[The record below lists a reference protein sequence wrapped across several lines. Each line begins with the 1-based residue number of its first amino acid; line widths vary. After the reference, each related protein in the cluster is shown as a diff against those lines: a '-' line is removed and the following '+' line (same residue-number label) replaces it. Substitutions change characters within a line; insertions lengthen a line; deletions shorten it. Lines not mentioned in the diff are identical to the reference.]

1 MSNIDLETFLDV
13 KFILHHIKFGVL
25 LLFQIIAIVL
35 SLIIL
40 AYFIKHKSF
49 VKNPQNHGIL
59 ILIAVNFIQ
68 LVFDM
73 PNALAFYS
81 RDYIYPNTSNYC
93 TWWTFFAYS
102 IFAIS
107 GYLLATISIQRHFF
121 IFNIHILRTGWNRIF
136 LHYFPLVLCIFYPI
150 VFYLFAIVF
159 YPCDGTQWDF
169 TNNLCGFAP
178 CYLLFNKV
186 LGTFDIA
193 VNNYM
198 PVVIDFISNVII
210 ILRVVKQKRHAQ
222 RSTAWKQQRHMTIQ
236 LLSLSIIYL
245 IAWTPCLTV
254 LAVQMLHDPTFLLTI
269 QTDYFLDLIYIIYLF
284 IPWACIGFIPGVMK
298 WIKGL
303 ILQQPFQNTI
313 VPIPT
318 NNVRDNTKPRNGI

>member
-1 MSNIDLETFLDV
+1 M
-13 KFILHHIKFGVL
+13 
-25 LLFQIIAIVL
+25 
-35 SLIIL
+35 
-40 AYFIKHKSF
+40 
-49 VKNPQNHGIL
+49 
-59 ILIAVNFIQ
+59 
-68 LVFDM
+68 
-73 PNALAFYS
+73 
-81 RDYIYPNTSNYC
+81 
-93 TWWTFFAYS
+93 
-102 IFAIS
+102 
-107 GYLLATISIQRHFF
+107 
-121 IFNIHILRTGWNRIF
+121 
-136 LHYFPLVLCIFYPI
+136 
-150 VFYLFAIVF
+150 
-159 YPCDGTQWDF
+159 
-169 TNNLCGFAP
+169 
-178 CYLLFNKV
+178 

-236 LLSLSIIYL
+236 LISLSIIYL

-254 LAVQMLHDPTFLLTI
+254 LEVQMLHDPTFLLTI

>member
-1 MSNIDLETFLDV
+1 MSNIYV
-13 KFILHHIKFGVL
+13 KFLLHRTKFGIL
-25 LLFQIIAIVL
+25 LLFHIIAIVL
-35 SLIIL
+35 SLIIFV
-40 AYFIKHKSF
+40 YFIKHRTF

-59 ILIAVNFIQ
+59 ILLTVSFIE

-81 RDYIYPNTSNYC
+81 RGYIYPTTSSYC
-93 TWWTFFAYS
+93 TWWSFFAYT

-121 IFNIHILRTGWNRIF
+121 IFNRHILRTGWKRIF
-136 LHYFPLVLCIFYPI
+136 LHYLPFVLCIVYPI
-150 VFYLFAIVF
+150 VFYLFSIVF

-178 CYLLFNKV
+178 CYLLFNQV
-186 LGTFDIA
+186 LGTFDIS

-198 PVVIDFISNVII
+198 PVVIDFISNIII
-210 ILRVVKQKRHAQ
+210 ILRVVQQKHHSQ
-222 RSTAWKQQRHMTIQ
+222 RSTTWRQQRHMIKQ

-245 IAWTPCLTV
+245 TACTPSLSV
-254 LAVQMLHDPTFLLTI
+254 LAVQMLHDPTFLATI
-269 QTDYFLDLIYIIYLF
+269 QTDYFSDLVYVIYLF
-284 IPWACIGFIPGVMK
+284 IPWACIGFIPGIVK

-303 ILQQPFQNTI
+303 IFRQTLTSQNSI
-313 VPIPT
+313 LPI
-318 NNVRDNTKPRNGI
+318 